1 MGVEELI
8 LDLAKKEGKAEGRA
22 EGKEEGKAELSLKVV
37 RKLIIKL
44 ALSNKKAADLA
55 GVSVAFVQQ
64 VRASIVD
71 TLDSITDIPLNG
83 NNKDK
88 AKASQNDADVITY
101 FKEMN
106 NLPAEDKTALLRVIG
121 GFLRDVKT
129 KNNM

>member
-1 MGVEELI
+1 M
-8 LDLAKKEGKAEGRA
+8 
-22 EGKEEGKAELSLKVV
+22 
-37 RKLIIKL
+37 
-44 ALSNKKAADLA
+44 ALSNKKAAYLA